1 MAVATAMASDGG
13 SGYPIDLDV
22 SYPEKLNRWLPL
34 IKWLLAIPHM
44 IILYALNLAASVVT
58 FIAFFA
64 ILFTAKYPEGLFRFV
79 LGVQRWRLNVNVYTS
94 LLRDEYP
101 PFTMDAGQYP
111 AALEVPY
118 PANMN
123 RWMPLVKW
131 LLAIPHYIVLLFLG
145 IAVAVTTVIA
155 FFAIL
160 ITSSYPRGLH
170 GFAVGVTRWSTRVN
184 LYVTLMTDAYPP
196 FSLDP

>member
-1 MAVATAMASDGG
+1 MASDGG